1 MSEDK
6 GLENDTAN
14 RKKKQ
19 KKKNDTSEKLSDIPA
34 RIVDDNLNI

>member
-14 RKKKQ
+14 RKKNK
-19 KKKNDTSEKLSDIPA
+19 KKKNDTSKLSDIPA